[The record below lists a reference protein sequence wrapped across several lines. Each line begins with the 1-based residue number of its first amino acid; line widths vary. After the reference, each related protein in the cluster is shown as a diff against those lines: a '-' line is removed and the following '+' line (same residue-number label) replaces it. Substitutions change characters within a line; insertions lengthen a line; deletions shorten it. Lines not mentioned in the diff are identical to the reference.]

1 MTRVTIVFGPSEYV
15 CGVETACC
23 CCCYGYYCCFG
34 IKQTMRPAKVIQ
46 FSPDQTRPFTQQIL
60 YKHLCLAL
68 NGYEIILIT
77 NIGYFSWLALLSM
90 AEIRY
95 LGTQT
100 TAQHH
105 LLMKMNTLQVDT
117 QFTKYFKKS
126 LMKM

>member
-1 MTRVTIVFGPSEYV
+1 MTIVFGPSEYV
-15 CGVETACC
+15 CGVETAVAVAVAMV
-23 CCCYGYYCCFG
+23 
-34 IKQTMRPAKVIQ
+34 IIVVSVLNKQCVQPKS
-46 FSPDQTRPFTQQIL
+46 FSPVQTRPFTQQIL

-117 QFTKYFKKS
+117 QFTKYFNKS